1 MIKRIYLLMLFC
13 NCMFLLVGCWSSKE
27 ISELMIVTG
36 MGIDKDP
43 DSNEYIVTL
52 QIINPGEIASQTKT
66 ERLEVTAYKTTG
78 KTLYEVMRRIST
90 EVPRKMYLSHIQL
103 VIFGEDFAKEGIG
116 KALDFLSRNHEF
128 RTDFFMLV
136 SKNGTAEEV
145 LNVLTPTEASPSVSL
160 YSSINVAEKIWAPTR
175 GVHLDELISTLL
187 SEGKNPVLTGV
198 IISGNEEKG
207 DEVSSL
213 EQIKPAAITKII
225 GYAGFKKDKLM
236 GWLDEKESK
245 GYNYIIDNITSTV
258 GPIPCENNDGNIAIE
273 VNKSKSDIK
282 ASIKGGK
289 PSITIELNVE
299 ANLGE
304 IQCDM
309 DLTKTETIKKMED
322 GAEKQVQSIMEK
334 SISKAKKDLKS
345 DIFGF
350 GEVIHRQHPK
360 AWKKLKNH
368 WDETFQELEVNYK
381 INYQIRRLGTI
392 SDSFQKDMK

>member
-1 MIKRIYLLMLFC
+1 MVKRIYFILILCKCL
-13 NCMFLLVGCWSSKE
+13 FLLVGCWSSKE

-36 MGIDKDP
+36 MGIDKNP
-43 DSNEYIVTL
+43 DSDEYIVTL

-103 VIFGEDFAKEGIG
+103 VIFGEELAKEGIG
-116 KALDFLSRNHEF
+116 KALDFISRNHEF

-136 SKNGTAEEV
+136 SKGGTAEEI

-198 IISGNEEKG
+198 VVSGNEEKG

-213 EQIKPAAITKII
+213 EQIKPAAVTKIT
-225 GYAGFKKDKLM
+225 GYAGFKKDKLV
-236 GWLDEKESK
+236 GWLNEKESK
-245 GYNYIIDNITSTV
+245 GYNYIINNITSTV
-258 GPIPCENNDGNIAIE
+258 GPIECEDGGNIALE
-273 VNKSKSDIK
+273 VTKSQSNIKSSMK
-282 ASIKGGK
+282 AGK
-289 PSITIELNVE
+289 PSITIEIDIE

-304 IQCDM
+304 IQCGM

-322 GAEKQVQSIMEK
+322 EAEKQVQAILEE

-350 GEVIHRQHPK
+350 GETIHRQHPK
-360 AWKKLKNH
+360 AWKKLKGN
-368 WDETFQELEVNYK
+368 WDQTFQEIEINYK
-381 INYQIRRLGTI
+381 ITYKIRRLGTI
-392 SDSFQKDMK
+392 SNSFQKDIK